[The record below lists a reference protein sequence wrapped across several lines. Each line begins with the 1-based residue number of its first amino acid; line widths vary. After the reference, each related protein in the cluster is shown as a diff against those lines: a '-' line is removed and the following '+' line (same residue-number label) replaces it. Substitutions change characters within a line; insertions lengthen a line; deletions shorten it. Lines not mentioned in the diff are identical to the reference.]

1 MIDGLAAQVVQNFS
15 EVSEAHIAQLE
26 HQVLL
31 AAPNSLER
39 HLLYALRVSRCVPNL
54 RNLGTLVSRWRVAR
68 CGAGSSGLDA
78 AKSSP
83 YWTAIVEFLR
93 KLYADKF
100 RELAQ
105 QTVTT
110 AIEKAGK
117 RKGDA
122 LRRKIL
128 DKALATVV
136 DAGNAFSSDLP
147 SLHEDV
153 HAYTDRIEGFRKT

>member
-1 MIDGLAAQVVQNFS
+1 MIDGLAAQVVQTFS
-15 EVSEAHIAQLE
+15 EVSEAQIAQLE
-26 HQVLL
+26 QQVLM

-78 AKSSP
+78 AKNSP
-83 YWTAIVEFLR
+83 YWPTIVEFLR

-110 AIEKAGK
+110 AIENAGK
-117 RKGDA
+117 RKGAA
-122 LRRKIL
+122 LRQKVL

-136 DAGNAFSSDLP
+136 DAGNAFSSELP
-147 SLHEDV
+147 GLHEEV
-153 HAYTDRIEGFRKT
+153 QVYADRIEGFRKS